1 MVWVYCLF
9 VIFCLLPV
17 GCGVANTPFWG
28 AFAMVIKTQV
38 CNFSQMKIY
47 PGHGKSYV
55 RLDSKVRPAPATADL
70 FLRLLPAAALVS
82 AVHPPATN
90 PPRPPR
96 TQWQN
101 FLSAK
106 CAAAREILRRQPR
119 ETAEKYCYHCCY
131 L

>member
-1 MVWVYCLF
+1 MQPTTRNPAD
-9 VIFCLLPV
+9 LPIIERV

-90 PPRPPR
+90 PPRPPAHSGR
-96 TQWQN
+96 TS
-101 FLSAK
+101 L
-106 CAAAREILRRQPR
+106 ARSVPRR
-119 ETAEKYCYHCCY
+119 TT
-131 L
+131 

>member
-1 MVWVYCLF
+1 MQPTTRNPD
-9 VIFCLLPV
+9 LPIIERV

-47 PGHGKSYV
+47 PGHGKSYI

-82 AVHPPATN
+82 AVHRAPATN
-90 PPRPPR
+90 PPRPPAHSGR
-96 TQWQN
+96 TS
-101 FLSAK
+101 LARSAP
-106 CAAAREILRRQPR
+106 RR
-119 ETAEKYCYHCCY
+119 TT
-131 L
+131 

>member
-1 MVWVYCLF
+1 MQPTTRNPAD
-9 VIFCLLPV
+9 LPIIERV

-90 PPRPPR
+90 PPRPR

>member
-47 PGHGKSYV
+47 PGHGKSFV
-55 RLDSKVRPAPATADL
+55 RLDSKVRPAPAPL
-70 FLRLLPAAALVS
+70 ISFSGCSR
-82 AVHPPATN
+82 
-90 PPRPPR
+90 
-96 TQWQN
+96 
-101 FLSAK
+101 
-106 CAAAREILRRQPR
+106 LRRWSRRSIPQRLTPR
-119 ETAEKYCYHCCY
+119 APPHTVAE
-131 L
+131 LP

>member
-1 MVWVYCLF
+1 MLMTMNLNFAQSHAVMVWVYCLF

-90 PPRPPR
+90 PPPPPH
-96 TQWQN
+96 TV
-101 FLSAK
+101 
-106 CAAAREILRRQPR
+106 
-119 ETAEKYCYHCCY
+119 AE
-131 L
+131 LP